1 MFQKLSA
8 LAGVVPTAGLVLVS
22 GVAYHWLNPTNMI
35 HASDDVVHPASYPW
49 SHRGPLSSFDHA
61 SIRRGFEVYKQVC
74 STCHSL
80 ERLAFRNLVG
90 VTHTTEEA
98 KALAEEVEVEDGPD
112 DIGDMFK
119 RPGKLSDYFPKPYA
133 NENQARAANN
143 GAYPVDLSLITKAR
157 HGGEDYVFALLTGY
171 RDPPAG
177 VEIRSLLHY
186 NPYFAGGAIGMPQQ
200 LYDGLIEYE
209 DGTPATISQMAKD
222 VSTFLTWVAEPNM
235 EERKLMGFR
244 AMLLLSAMAGFTLY
258 MKRFKWTYLKS
269 RKVVYKPNL

>member
-1 MFQKLSA
+1 MFHKLSA
-8 LAGVVPTAGLVLVS
+8 LAPTAGLVLAS
-22 GVAYHWLNPTNMI
+22 GVAYHWLNPTNVI
-35 HASDDVVHPASYPW
+35 HASDDVIHATDYPW
-49 SHRGPLSSFDHA
+49 SHRGSLSSFDHA
-61 SIRRGFEVYKQVC
+61 SVRRGFEVYKQVC

-80 ERLAFRNLVG
+80 DRLAFRNLVG

-112 DIGDMFK
+112 EIGDMFK
-119 RPGKLSDYFPKPYA
+119 RPGKLSDYFPRPYA
-133 NENQARAANN
+133 NENQARAGNN

-171 RDPPAG
+171 KEPPAG
-177 VEIRSLLHY
+177 LEVRSGLSY

-209 DGTPATISQMAKD
+209 DGTPATISQLAKD
-222 VSTFLTWVAEPNM
+222 VSTFLTWVAEPKM

-244 AMLLLSAMAGFTLY
+244 AIVLLSIMAGFTLY
-258 MKRFKWTYLKS
+258 MKRFKWSYLKS